1 MAYEAKAL
9 GFKCPSCN
17 IDAWESKLRS
27 LGGNP
32 VKSAAV
38 GSSKAMEKLTG
49 ADDEAEKEVQTNPEA
64 DAGEDAMNEEGV
76 AP

>member
-1 MAYEAKAL
+1 MTYEAKAL
-9 GFKCPSCN
+9 GFECPSS
-17 IDAWESKLRS
+17 IVDTWETKLRS

-32 VKSAAV
+32 VKSAAD
-38 GSSKAMEKLTG
+38 E
-49 ADDEAEKEVQTNPEA
+49 EAEKEVQTNPEA